1 MRKTYITVFSR
12 IESAVQSCRTNEC
25 EHCIIREES
34 VTQVE
39 EEEKTYEEQEAAH
52 LTAAKYPVKLCLFLV
67 GSFEAGWCIFLPKNQ
82 VHVNSDL

>member
-12 IESAVQSCRTNEC
+12 IESAVQSAKPTSVN
-25 EHCIIREES
+25 IALREES

-39 EEEKTYEEQEAAH
+39 KEEKTYEEQEAAH
-52 LTAAKYPVKLCLFLV
+52 LTAAKYPVKLCSFLL
-67 GSFEAGWCIFLPKNQ
+67 GSFEVGWCIFLPKNQ